1 MHWGFN
7 ISNIDKSVRPADDF
21 YQYANGN
28 WLKKNPIP
36 PDESQWGSF
45 NLLRKKSVEALRGIL
60 KETIKK
66 KAPIGSNLQ
75 KVRDFYLSG
84 MNTKKLSKDG
94 AKPLSKFF
102 KMIDQASNKGD
113 IVSLAAHFRRI
124 GVQALWSISA
134 DQDMK
139 DRKITALYLEQ
150 GGLGLPD
157 RDYYLKTD
165 KKSKEIRKKYIAY
178 VKKMHGLTCRG
189 RTSAGKAVNAIMR
202 IETRMAK
209 ASMTR
214 VERRDYEKQY
224 NKMPVSKLARL
235 APSIGWKKYFK
246 SVGAVNPRY
255 LIVMQPLYMKET
267 DKMLGTISLLDWKHY
282 LKWKVSDTFANYL
295 SDDLANLNFW
305 FHGKVLSGITK
316 IKPRWKRVTAEIDSD
331 LGEAL
336 GRLYVKKYFREGA
349 ERRINK
355 LVDNLIA
362 AYEKRIKSLDWMG
375 NSTKKKA
382 LEKLKASSRKLGY
395 PDKWRDY
402 KNLKISRDSYLE
414 NHINAYIFEFLREMK
429 KIGKRP
435 DKKEWHMTPPTV
447 NTYNNFL
454 FNEIVFPAGI
464 MQPPFFDPK
473 ADDAVNYGAIG
484 SVIGHELTHGF
495 DDQGSK
501 FNKNGEMKNWWN
513 KKDRKMFEKK
523 AKGLAS
529 QFNRYEVLP
538 GVFINGK
545 LTLGE
550 NIADLGGL
558 VIAYYAYKKTLTSK
572 KRKIIAGFT
581 PEQRFFLGAA
591 QAEQGHARKK
601 EEKRLIN
608 IDQHSPSKPRVNIP
622 FSNINEFYGAFSVKR
637 GDGMFMPEKDRVAIW

>member
-1 MHWGFN
+1 MHWGFD

-28 WLKKNPIP
+28 WLRKNPIP
-36 PDESQWGSF
+36 PDESRWGSF
-45 NLLRKKSVEALRGIL
+45 NLLRKKSVEALRAIL
-60 KETIKK
+60 KETVKQ
-66 KAPIGSNLQ
+66 KALTGSDLQ

-84 MNTKKLSKDG
+84 MNTKKLSKYG
-94 AKPLSKFF
+94 AEPLSKFF
-102 KMIDQASNKGD
+102 KMIDQASNRGD
-113 IVSLAAHFRRI
+113 IVSLAAYFHRI
-124 GVQALWSISA
+124 GVPVLWSVSA

-165 KKSKEIRKKYIAY
+165 KKSKEIRKQYIAY
-178 VKKMHGLTCRG
+178 IKKMHALTHREKTG
-189 RTSAGKAVNAIMR
+189 AKKAVNAIMR
-202 IETRMAK
+202 IETRLAK

-224 NKMPVSKLARL
+224 NKMPVSKLARM

-246 SVGAVNPRY
+246 SVGVANPRY
-255 LIVMQPLYMKET
+255 LIVMQPLYIKEA
-267 DKMLGTISLLDWKHY
+267 DEMLKTISLLDWKHY
-282 LKWKVSDTFANYL
+282 LKWKVSDAFANYL
-295 SDDLANLNFW
+295 SDGPANLSFW
-305 FHGKVLSGITK
+305 FYGKVLSGITK
-316 IKPRWKRVTAEIDSD
+316 MKPRWRRVAEEIDSG

-336 GRLYVKKYFREGA
+336 GQLYVKKYFREGA
-349 ERRINK
+349 KRRINE

-362 AYEKRIKSLDWMG
+362 AYEKRIMSLDWMG
-375 NSTKKKA
+375 DSTKKKA
-382 LEKLKASSRKLGY
+382 LEKLKAFSRKLGY
-395 PDKWRDY
+395 PDKWRNY
-402 KNLKISRDSYLE
+402 GNLKISRDSYLE
-414 NHINAYIFEFLREMK
+414 NHINAYKFEFLREMK

-447 NTYNNFL
+447 NAYNNFL

-513 KKDRKMFEKK
+513 KKDQKMFEKK
-523 AKGLAS
+523 AKGLVK
-529 QFNRYEVLP
+529 QFNKYEALP
-538 GVFINGK
+538 WVFINGK

-558 VIAYYAYKKTLTSK
+558 VIAYWAYQKALAGQKK
-572 KRKIIAGFT
+572 KIIGGFT

-591 QAEQGHARKK
+591 QAEQGHAKAK
-601 EEKRLIN
+601 ETRRLIN
-608 IDQHSPSKPRVNIP
+608 IDPHSPSKSRVNIP
-622 FSNINEFYGAFSVKR
+622 LSNMDEFYGAFDAKK
-637 GDGMFMPEKDRVAIW
+637 GDRMFIPKKDRVAIW